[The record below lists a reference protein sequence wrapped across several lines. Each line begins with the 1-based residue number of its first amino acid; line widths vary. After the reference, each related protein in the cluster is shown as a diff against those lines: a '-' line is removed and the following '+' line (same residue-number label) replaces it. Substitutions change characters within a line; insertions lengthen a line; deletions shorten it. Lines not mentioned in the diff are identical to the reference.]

1 MQRSRRRRISDGHQR
16 RRPVHDGH
24 EPRHV
29 RELQRSRR
37 HTLGRRRRTSL
48 CFGNDPEVPL
58 DIVAEAHCDGP
69 KVGES
74 VVNASKVV
82 AALLDA
88 TPAQLGEVVQQ
99 RGVRDIDKAEIRE
112 GLARVLLEPYP
123 TRAVNGFLSP
133 AQHWSHGEPN
143 DNRIRVDLELP
154 RNWPLGNM
162 PAKRFER
169 ARQMFLNG
177 SAVRHELVGL
187 VEELVSGLSKRAIN
201 ELRLPR
207 HELLSAVELELRA
220 CALLEKRRQEL
231 VECRHGESGTRVW
244 TTVLERS
251 MTVYD
256 R

>member
-29 RELQRSRR
+29 RELQRSRS
-37 HTLGRRRRTSL
+37 RRRRKSL

-58 DIVAEAHCDGP
+58 DIVAEALCDEP
-69 KVGES
+69 NVVEV

-99 RGVRDIDKAEIRE
+99 RGVRAVDKAEIRE

-133 AQHWSHGEPN
+133 AQHWSHGEPH

-187 VEELVSGLSKRAIN
+187 VEELVSGISKSAIN

-207 HELLSAVELELRA
+207 HELLSAVEELELRA